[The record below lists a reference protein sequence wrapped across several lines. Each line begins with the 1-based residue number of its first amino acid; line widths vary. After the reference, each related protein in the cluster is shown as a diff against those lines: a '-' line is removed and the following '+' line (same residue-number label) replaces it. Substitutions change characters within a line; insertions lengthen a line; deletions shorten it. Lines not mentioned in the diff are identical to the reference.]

1 MTRFFWKAAR
11 AGFVAPACLALALAA
26 GPAAAGGGGG
36 LRAKAEL
43 LSKNG
48 GIADGVVNFE
58 EAGGGVLIRLSAV
71 RVPPGRHGFHI
82 HETGD
87 CSAPDG
93 ASAGGHFNPDK
104 TLHGA
109 PALPPD
115 QRHAGDLGNAEADA
129 SGNVLLE
136 RNFSGVTLR
145 PGPNSIA
152 GRAVILHAG
161 ADRFASQPSGAAGA
175 RIACGEIVLLKD

>member
-1 MTRFFWKAAR
+1 MTQFFGKAAC
-11 AGFVAPACLALALAA
+11 AGIVAPACLALAPAA

-43 LSKNG
+43 LSKSG
-48 GIADGVVNFE
+48 SIADGVVNFE
-58 EAGGGVLIRLSAV
+58 EAGGGVLVHLSAV
-71 RVPPGRHGFHI
+71 RLPPGLHGFHI
-82 HETGD
+82 HERGD

-104 TLHGA
+104 TLHGG

-145 PGPNSIA
+145 PSPNSIA

-175 RIACGEIVLLKD
+175 RIACGVIVLLKD